1 MAPTAN
7 VCEGHQE
14 KIKTGEWVMVSWEGK
29 EVWGKILKL
38 HGKWWSVDSS
48 KFSYGH
54 FLCKESNL
62 GDTAFQCVIPYSLFM
77 LEVGLVLSDSTDVT
91 LLS

>member
-1 MAPTAN
+1 MLFN
-7 VCEGHQE
+7 L
-14 KIKTGEWVMVSWEGK
+14 IRNLVSG
-29 EVWGKILKL
+29 GLLIPQNSLM
-38 HGKWWSVDSS
+38 GI
-48 KFSYGH
+48 FYT
-54 FLCKESNL
+54 KESNL